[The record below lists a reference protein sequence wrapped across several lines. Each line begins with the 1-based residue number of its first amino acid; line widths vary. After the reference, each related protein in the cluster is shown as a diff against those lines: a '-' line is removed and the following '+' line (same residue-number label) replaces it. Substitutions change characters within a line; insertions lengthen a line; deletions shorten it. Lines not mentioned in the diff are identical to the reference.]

1 MEGENYR
8 GRRNRQ
14 PVQTP
19 PQTNRVHHLLR
30 VVAVEC
36 RDAPPDGYDHPNFQ
50 GEHEPRDERRAT
62 YPSPR
67 PRIEFDGEEPCDQGR
82 QKDSG
87 VDVLK
92 KVDQEVGARQR
103 NR

>member
-1 MEGENYR
+1 MASEPFEPETSASMITLHR
-8 GRRNRQ
+8 SGRYGLQQRLWRKS
-14 PVQTP
+14 P
-19 PQTNRVHHLLR
+19 LLR

-36 RDAPPDGYDHPNFQ
+36 RAPPDVYDHPNFQ

-87 VDVLK
+87 IDVLK
-92 KVDQEVGARQR
+92 KVD
-103 NR
+103 

>member
-1 MEGENYR
+1 MS
-8 GRRNRQ
+8 RR
-14 PVQTP
+14 
-19 PQTNRVHHLLR
+19 
-30 VVAVEC
+30 
-36 RDAPPDGYDHPNFQ
+36 PPDGYDHPNFQ

-92 KVDQEVGARQR
+92 KVDQEVGHANVTDETDAGARLFVGGR
-103 NR
+103 GWLKKSDGFFSI